1 MVDLLNAKATRSF
14 SQEISRIWICGE
26 GILGACAFAEKAL
39 YLKNMNKYAVRFSSS
54 PIL

>member
-1 MVDLLNAKATRSF
+1 MRKLLVLFLERFRGFGFVEGGF
-14 SQEISRIWICGE
+14 S
-26 GILGACAFAEKAL
+26 ACAFAEKAL